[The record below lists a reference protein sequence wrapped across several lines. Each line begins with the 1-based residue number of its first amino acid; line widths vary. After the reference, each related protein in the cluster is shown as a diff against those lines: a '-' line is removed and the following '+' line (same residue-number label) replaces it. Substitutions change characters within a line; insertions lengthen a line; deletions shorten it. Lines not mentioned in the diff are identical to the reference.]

1 MIDEHTAPDARR
13 AWLQAMRTGQA
24 MHARGQLRQA
34 ARAFR
39 AAAALQPARMEG
51 WANLGGALLDLD
63 RPQQAVQ
70 VLEHARTLAPREPA
84 VLLNLGRA
92 YYLLGRDDAAL
103 AACQAALELSPD
115 AGSCNRLGVILR
127 GSWRLAEA
135 EAAFRAALAQDD
147 EHPLARVNLATL
159 LMLMGRQGEA
169 GPLLAAALGGLLPEV
184 ARREA
189 ERARLVL
196 DEWQRL
202 EPVLRQA
209 FAHEDFEPLVAAL
222 DATPAALTAPDPVID
237 PLMTALAGSASARA
251 APAPADA
258 WTVPPDWPL
267 IEAHFAL
274 HRGDALHECR
284 RTLSRQDDA
293 GAAAADPA
301 LARYAQA
308 IRWRRAGGLAALQA
322 RHPEAALRYCHW
334 LILHGLDD
342 AKYAPGL
349 FKLQQNRIPASMDNP
364 FASPDCVAGT
374 IRRCYRD
381 LLPALTHADARAAL
395 NYMLILATHCF
406 TDGNGRVA
414 RFLLN
419 HELERQGLPPVLFA
433 DASAGAW
440 SAALR
445 ASRETRELGPLREQI
460 RAARDFT
467 RDYVASLTET

>member
-1 MIDEHTAPDARR
+1 MTDEDTAPDARR
-13 AWLQAMRTGQA
+13 AWLQAMRTGQT
-24 MHARGQLRQA
+24 MHARGQLQQA

-63 RPQQAVQ
+63 RPQEAVQ
-70 VLEHARTLAPREPA
+70 VLEHAHTLAPREPA

-115 AGSCNRLGVILR
+115 AESCNRLGVILR
-127 GSWRLAEA
+127 GTWRLAEA
-135 EAAFRAALAQDD
+135 EAAFRAALAQDG
-147 EHPLARVNLATL
+147 EHPRARVNLATL
-159 LMLMGRQGEA
+159 LMLMGRQREA
-169 GPLLAAALGGLLPEV
+169 GPLLAAALGDPLPED

-189 ERARLVL
+189 ERARLML

-202 EPVLRQA
+202 DAVLRQA
-209 FAHEDFEPLVAAL
+209 FAHADFEPLIAAL

-237 PLMTALAGSASARA
+237 PLMTALAGSASGRAAA
-251 APAPADA
+251 APADT

-274 HRGDALHECR
+274 HRGDALHECQ
-284 RTLSRQDDA
+284 RTLSRQEDA

-349 FKLQQNRIPASMDNP
+349 FKLQLNRIPASMDHR
-364 FASPDCVAGT
+364 FAAPECVAGT
-374 IRRCYRD
+374 IRHCYRE
-381 LLPALTHADARAAL
+381 LLPALTDADARAAL
-395 NYMLILATHCF
+395 NYMLVLATHCF
-406 TDGNGRVA
+406 ADGNGRVA

-433 DASAGAW
+433 DAATAAW
-440 SAALR
+440 NEALR
-445 ASRETRELGPLREQI
+445 ASREARELGPLREQI
-460 RAARDFT
+460 RSAQDFT
-467 RDYVASLTET
+467 RRYVAALAAT